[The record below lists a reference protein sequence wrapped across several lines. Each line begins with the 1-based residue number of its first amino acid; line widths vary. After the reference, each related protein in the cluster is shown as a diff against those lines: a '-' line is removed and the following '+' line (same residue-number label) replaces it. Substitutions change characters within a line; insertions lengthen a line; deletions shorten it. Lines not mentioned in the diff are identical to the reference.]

1 MQWLI
6 GLEDG
11 ITSLLFRVSFCLNC
25 ICIGCWFELTGF
37 LWVFLRTCYVLFLF
51 FILVVCFSQQ
61 EYDRLKSKA
70 TALED
75 TIDSFRREKN
85 SLNADIRTLEQSCK
99 DVMRCM
105 LEAIQKYEKVKADIR
120 EWQ

>member
-1 MQWLI
+1 MVFIWF
-6 GLEDG
+6 
-11 ITSLLFRVSFCLNC
+11 LLVV
-25 ICIGCWFELTGF
+25 W
-37 LWVFLRTCYVLFLF
+37 YVNFLF

-61 EYDRLKSKA
+61 EYDWLKSEA

-75 TIDSFRREKN
+75 TIDLFRREKN
-85 SLNADIRTLEQSCK
+85 SLIADIRTLEQSCK

-120 EWQ
+120 ECCNELDSCVENLVFDLLDLN